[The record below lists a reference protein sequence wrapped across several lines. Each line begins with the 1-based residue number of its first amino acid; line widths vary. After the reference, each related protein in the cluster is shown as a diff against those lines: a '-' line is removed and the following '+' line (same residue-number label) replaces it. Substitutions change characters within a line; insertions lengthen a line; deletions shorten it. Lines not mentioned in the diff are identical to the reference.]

1 MDIELNCDGISV
13 EGCSARFRVDVKLL
27 DVSIEQILDQI
38 EIDKVV
44 RHYGLSELCDA
55 IGEGYVKDYF
65 GLMEK
70 E

>member
-1 MDIELNCDGISV
+1 MDIELNCGGVSV
-13 EGCSARFRVDVKLL
+13 EGCLRYRMDVKLS
-27 DVSIEQILDQI
+27 DVSVEQILDQI

-44 RHYGLSELCDA
+44 RHYGLSELRDA

-65 GLMEK
+65 GLMDK